1 LPNLLANTVLIR
13 ASFLLEAPMQEMR
26 DPSRCA
32 PEQLVRE
39 HASHVQRIQKTL
51 GGRQPRA
58 RLGADPDHGVSGR
71 VILQDDPD
79 KLLTLMQRGRQ
90 CPAGA
95 AARRPL
101 GPRH

>member
-51 GGRQPRA
+51 EDANPELASVVTQIMA
-58 RLGADPDHGVSGR
+58 
-71 VILQDDPD
+71 
-79 KLLTLMQRGRQ
+79 
-90 CPAGA
+90 CPAVSFS
-95 AARRPL
+95 RMTRISCSL
-101 GPRH
+101 